1 MSSDSFP
8 RLRWTRKVI
17 FFGKRKRAARSF
29 ALVLLFIFALFLFR
43 INKKQQR
50 AEILPSLLMAGNEA
64 RPDVLTLP
72 REAAS
77 CCPALGLRQVRS
89 SPLSE
94 VGERRSAPAVVL
106 LTCISLSEEAIMTPD
121 KENPMIFNRNCTVT
135 SSCLDRGQN
144 SFSLQYL
151 KYLCVYIYIYL
162 AARYL
167 KKKKKGM
174 AELQGL
180 ILHIFKA
187 VLHVVC
193 VLVQG

>member
-1 MSSDSFP
+1 
-8 RLRWTRKVI
+8 
-17 FFGKRKRAARSF
+17 
-29 ALVLLFIFALFLFR
+29 
-43 INKKQQR
+43 
-50 AEILPSLLMAGNEA
+50 
-64 RPDVLTLP
+64 
-72 REAAS
+72 
-77 CCPALGLRQVRS
+77 
-89 SPLSE
+89 
-94 VGERRSAPAVVL
+94 
-106 LTCISLSEEAIMTPD
+106 MTPD